1 MAAQEISAVLNDT
14 TSLKINQMYENFLT
28 RLSPKAR
35 TAMAKYEENCQ
46 NRGIDAYSDLWM
58 RLAGLL
64 SQLAPQFAD
73 MVGFSVKF
81 YIPDGKYRQQ
91 VFALETTQKGSVAI
105 YMPDVTNAAISKN
118 LLSPSSIASSYRMSG
133 KTDNQICLEPIT
145 ADTCETVVCKAMVSW
160 GKRAL
165 VTTLDRNS
173 TAEQI
178 STVEKLCNLAAESW
192 PTSPETTAP
201 KHQTV

>member
-1 MAAQEISAVLNDT
+1 MAVQKAENQQANATVSSAAARQV
-14 TSLKINQMYENFLT
+14 NQKYEDFLT

-35 TAMAKYEENCQ
+35 SAMAKYEETCQ
-46 NRGIDAYSDLWM
+46 NRGINAYSELWK

-64 SQLAPQFAD
+64 SHLAPQYAD
-73 MVGFSVKF
+73 MIGFSVKF

-91 VFALETTQKGSVAI
+91 VFALETTQKGSVAV
-105 YMPDVTNAAISKN
+105 YMPDVTSEAIVRK
-118 LLSPSSIASSYRMSG
+118 LLSQSPIASSYRVPG
-133 KTDNQICLEPIT
+133 ANECKVLLEPIT
-145 ADTCETVVCKAMVSW
+145 ADTCETVVCKAMVGW

-178 STVEKLCNLAAESW
+178 AAVEQLCSLAAESW
-192 PTSPETTAP
+192 PVQPG
-201 KHQTV
+201 HQF